1 MKSIH
6 NWENFHV
13 QTKSFT
19 FSLNF
24 FLALF
29 SEPLDQSAPNKHST
43 FETRCTCGKN
53 SYDPYKLKCTSSKC
67 PCNRISRAC
76 SRKCRCRNCN
86 NDNNHTTVESKG
98 LKGRKGCT
106 CGNTLKY
113 KETSHVSCRDGKRK
127 TKCPCVA
134 GGFGCS
140 EICRCYNC
148 GNVIQTGGVSITPN
162 QQRKRKRETIS
173 TYKRTKGVQFMRNE
187 SAPVTSGPWSVL
199 ETLCLV
205 VCKEVLLIN
214 GLPTNSSN
222 FTLLYNLV
230 AESNEVKEL
239 SLTVAV
245 KSTAQVAA
253 KMAHLRDN
261 CAYKL

>member
-1 MKSIH
+1 M
-6 NWENFHV
+6 
-13 QTKSFT
+13 
-19 FSLNF
+19 
-24 FLALF
+24 
-29 SEPLDQSAPNKHST
+29 
-43 FETRCTCGKN
+43 
-53 SYDPYKLKCTSSKC
+53 
-67 PCNRISRAC
+67 
-76 SRKCRCRNCN
+76 
-86 NDNNHTTVESKG
+86 G
-98 LKGRKGCT
+98 LGRGAAVYIYMMF
-106 CGNTLKY
+106 NL
-113 KETSHVSCRDGKRK
+113 
-127 TKCPCVA
+127 
-134 GGFGCS
+134 
-140 EICRCYNC
+140 
-148 GNVIQTGGVSITPN
+148 QTGGVSITTN

-187 SAPVTSGPWSVL
+187 CAPVTSGPWSVL

-253 KMAHLRDN
+253 KMTHLRDH